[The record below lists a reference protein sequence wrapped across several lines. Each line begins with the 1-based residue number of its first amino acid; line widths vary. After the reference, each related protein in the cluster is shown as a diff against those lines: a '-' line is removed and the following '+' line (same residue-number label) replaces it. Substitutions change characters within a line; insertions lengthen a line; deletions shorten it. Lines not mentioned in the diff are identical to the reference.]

1 MPKLVFTL
9 LQNPFVAE
17 GEFQFE
23 NRDVRAAI
31 EQDDDPAMI
40 QICVEIHAAEIPHQS
55 LAKLFAT
62 LSVMFAGDAHK
73 NIDFRRG
80 LLRGVKDRAGCTD
93 ELWEAEGQLR
103 IDGTFCH
110 DPPVPRK

>member
-17 GEFQFE
+17 GEFHFE
-23 NRDVRAAI
+23 NHDVRAVFA
-31 EQDDDPAMI
+31 QDDDPAMI
-40 QICVEIHAAEIPHQS
+40 QICVEIHPAEIPHQS

-62 LSVMFAGDAHK
+62 LSVMFAGDAYK
-73 NIDFRRG
+73 NIDFRRR
-80 LLRGVKDRAGCTD
+80 LLRGDKDRAGCT
-93 ELWEAEGQLR
+93 ELWQAEGQLR

-110 DPPVPRK
+110 DPPVPQK